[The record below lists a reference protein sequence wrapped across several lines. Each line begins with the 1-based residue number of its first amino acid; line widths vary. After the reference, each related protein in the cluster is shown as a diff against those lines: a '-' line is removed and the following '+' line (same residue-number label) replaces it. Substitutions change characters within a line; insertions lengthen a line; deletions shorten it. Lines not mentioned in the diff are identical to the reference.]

1 MRVNFYTNAC
11 TSKFKDNGGGIWALQ
26 GIPMTVDNAVMNGIY
41 YPEDENAKGL
51 NTYKGK
57 PVALRHPSDENG
69 NPTSAVSG
77 SGLFNYYSGGV
88 ITNVYNHNG
97 INYFDAEFNVNM
109 MRAQKNGDYFA
120 DKIEKKEPIGVS
132 TGLYFDGNNEE
143 GVTANGEK
151 YIAVAKNQQG
161 DHVAM
166 LPDDEP
172 PAGGKDTFIRFNG
185 ENNDQTMA
193 INIDEFV
200 EMAISNKDLRTK
212 GFSIMRVI
220 NMLTGNN
227 SGKIGFRLLS
237 EKIEQKLREKY
248 SNSDR
253 YIWAEE
259 VYDNYFVYIDD
270 NGILKKQA
278 YILSGEDEVKFV
290 DEPVSVSKDVEY
302 VEIRNREDDAM
313 RETLIAALAAKGITV
328 NAEITDAELLAKY
341 NEANTP
347 DVAAAVNAAI
357 KPLAD
362 ELAEVKGKLTENANK
377 ELDALAEQAAPLLG
391 VEKDEAKSLGANA
404 LHKVLAK
411 NGVVVGG
418 AVVSGKPEEETK
430 VGLNAKM
437 PWEE

>member
-1 MRVNFYTNAC
+1 MRVNFVTNAC
-11 TSKFKDNGGGIWALQ
+11 GSRFKKVSENEWVVQ
-26 GIPMTVDNAVMNGIY
+26 GVPMTVDNDVMNGVY
-41 YPEDENAKGL
+41 YPEDENEKGL
-51 NTYKGK
+51 NSYRGK
-57 PVALRHPSDENG
+57 PVVLRHPEDEQG
-69 NPTSAVSG
+69 NPTSAFSG
-77 SGLFNYYSGGV
+77 NGMYKHYSGGV
-88 ITNVYNHNG
+88 ITNTYNHNG
-97 INYFDAEFNVNM
+97 INYLDAKFNVDTM
-109 MRAQKNGDYFA
+109 KAQGGEWYANQIENGN
-120 DKIEKKEPIGVS
+120 PIGIS

-143 GVTANGEK
+143 GIAPNGKK
-151 YIAVAKNQQG
+151 YHAVARNQVG

-166 LPDDEP
+166 LPEDEP
-172 PAGGKDTFIRFNG
+172 PAGGEQTFMRFNG
-185 ENNDQTMA
+185 ENNDQTVV
-193 INIDEFV
+193 INIDGFIENMEV
-200 EMAISNKDLRTK
+200 NEPTK
-212 GFSIMRVI
+212 NALDKFKEWCKQTFAP
-220 NMLTGNN
+220 L
-227 SGKIGFRLLS
+227 
-237 EKIEQKLREKY
+237 KL
-248 SNSDR
+248 NSD
-253 YIWAEE
+253 
-259 VYDNYFVYIDD
+259 NS
-270 NGILKKQA
+270 Q
-278 YILSGEDEVKFV
+278 
-290 DEPVSVSKDVEY
+290 
-302 VEIRNREDDAM
+302 EINNTDEDDAM

-362 ELAEVKGKLTENANK
+362 ELAEVKGKLTENADK

>member
-69 NPTSAVSG
+69 NPTSAASG
-77 SGLFNYYSGGV
+77 AGLFNYYSGGV

-193 INIDEFV
+193 VNIDEFI
-200 EMAISNKDLRTK
+200 ESLSNIDNNADDKKSLFNQLKEWLLQTIASSTNDKDNNQ
-212 GFSIMRVI
+212 VI
-220 NMLTGNN
+220 NKT
-227 SGKIGFRLLS
+227 
-237 EKIEQKLREKY
+237 
-248 SNSDR
+248 
-253 YIWAEE
+253 
-259 VYDNYFVYIDD
+259 
-270 NGILKKQA
+270 
-278 YILSGEDEVKFV
+278 DEV
-290 DEPVSVSKDVEY
+290 
-302 VEIRNREDDAM
+302 DAM
-313 RETLIAALAAKGITV
+313 KREELIAAL
-328 NAEITDAELLAKY
+328 NAQKVEFKEDATDAELL
-341 NEANTP
+341 
-347 DVAAAVNAAI
+347 VQLVNSG
-357 KPLAD
+357 KAD
-362 ELAEVKGKLTENANK
+362 NSELVSTINSLKEEVKTLKSELASNADK
-377 ELDALAEQAAPLLG
+377 ELDSLAEKAAPLLG

-418 AVVSGKPEEETK
+418 AVVSGKSEEETK